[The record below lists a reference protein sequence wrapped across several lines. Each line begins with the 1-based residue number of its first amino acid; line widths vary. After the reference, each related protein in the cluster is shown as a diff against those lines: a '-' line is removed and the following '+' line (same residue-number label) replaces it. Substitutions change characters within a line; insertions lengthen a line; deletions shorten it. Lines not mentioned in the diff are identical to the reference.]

1 MLLIDRRYLR
11 YFDWLSFFLVI
22 SLSSIWLLFV
32 FSATYKIT
40 EPFSFFFKK
49 QLFGVL
55 SGLCIYFIFCCI
67 DYRTLYR
74 WGYFFYYFLI
84 AILVITLV
92 KGSTAMGGQRWI
104 NLFFFKFQPSE
115 LAKLL
120 LPSYITYY
128 CYTQKNFPHLELHH
142 FWPIIATLC
151 ISFILILKQ
160 PDLGTAL
167 IVLISGLTLIRLA
180 GTGINQKFFIM
191 GALIFCITAPL
202 SWKILKPYQKQRIL
216 VFLGQGEQHKERYQI
231 EQSKIAIGSG
241 GILGKGFL
249 QGTQN
254 KLMFLPESRT
264 DFIFSVIAE
273 EFGFMGTS
281 LVLLLFLL
289 LFFRILYIIRSIK
302 NASAQLLATGL
313 TFHIALS
320 TIINIAMVI
329 GLLPIVGIPLPFISY
344 GIAHLWIT
352 FASLG
357 WFNGIAMRRF
367 YINLGQ

>member
-1 MLLIDRRYLR
+1 MLLIDRRYVR
-11 YFDWLSFFLVI
+11 YFDWLSFFLIVL
-22 SLSSIWLLFV
+22 LSSIGLLFV
-32 FSATYKIT
+32 FSATYKVT

-49 QLFGVL
+49 QLFGVI
-55 SGLCIYFIFCCI
+55 SGFCIYFIFCCF

-74 WGYFFYYFLI
+74 WGYFFYYLLI
-84 AILVITLV
+84 GILIITLV
-92 KGSTAMGGQRWI
+92 KGSTAMGGQRRI
-104 NLFFFKFQPSE
+104 NLIFFKFQPSE

-128 CYTQKNFPHLELHH
+128 CYSQKNFPHLELNH
-142 FWPIIATLC
+142 FWPILCTLFV
-151 ISFILILKQ
+151 SFILILKQ

-167 IVLISGLTLIRLA
+167 IVLISGLTLIWLA
-180 GTGINQKFFIM
+180 GIHQKFFIIS
-191 GALIFCITAPL
+191 ALIFCITTPI
-202 SWKILKPYQKQRIL
+202 SWKFLKSYQKQRIL
-216 VFLGQGEQHKERYQI
+216 VFLGQGEQFKERYQI

-241 GILGKGFL
+241 GMTGKGFL

-273 EFGFMGTS
+273 ELGFFGTS
-281 LVLLLFLL
+281 FVLFLFSL
-289 LFFRILYIIRSIK
+289 LFFRILLVIQSIK

-313 TFHIALS
+313 VFHVALS